1 MGRYSTVRW
10 GFMNNEARG
19 MDTLVSHCES
29 LGKSAKRAHKEMLA
43 LVHAPQGPDLLGP
56 RQPCIICREPKCFRY
71 QPSCDR
77 CSSFCWMCHSTK
89 ADENCG
95 RCQRATKK
103 LLASTPTSST
113 NKHLRLS
120 AIVKGT
126 AGITSGEAGKLLSHS
141 DLSERIIRDA
151 AGRGAAGTAAVK
163 RAAVAFASSVHQK
176 SEAGED
182 IERYC
187 VRPPKPQSK
196 KRHGTKMPTPAAH
209 EAVAQVGE
217 KRLVEPFNRDAP
229 MVALAIV
236 SELFLA
242 ASNGVTDP
250 LVVADLNRAKDY
262 VQADIVSKA
271 RNPHTHRHGWRTSR
285 IEALERFARRE
296 AEKAIKRVLARS
308 PAAVAA
314 RQAKERPKKKRARA
328 RQRASDAKIK
338 TAKAK
343 GTYKSRTS
351 GDTKIHWK
359 RAATHR
365 DRKRRLKSAYTIK
378 SKNTGR
384 VPAHRTT
391 LKNTR
396 SIKRFSRKPSR
407 RITPRGRRGKKR
419 L

>member
-1 MGRYSTVRW
+1 M
-10 GFMNNEARG
+10 
-19 MDTLVSHCES
+19 
-29 LGKSAKRAHKEMLA
+29 LGA
-43 LVHAPQGPDLLGP
+43 V
-56 RQPCIICREPKCFRY
+56 QPCIICYHKGCLRHNPA
-71 QPSCDR
+71 CDR
-77 CSSFCWMCHSTK
+77 CSSFCWMCRTTK
-89 ADENCG
+89 ADDNCD
-95 RCQRATKK
+95 RCLRAAKK
-103 LLASTPTSST
+103 LVDRGEIPSHYFRAALLAAVVAGPEGITYRDADKLLKRSG
-113 NKHLRLS
+113 LS
-120 AIVKGT
+120 AYV
-126 AGITSGEAGKLLSHS
+126 
-141 DLSERIIRDA
+141 IRDA
-151 AGRGAAGTAAVK
+151 AGGGEAGGLAVK
-163 RAAVAFASSVHQK
+163 RAAVAFASSMHQK
-176 SEAGED
+176 SQDGED
-182 IERYC
+182 LEDYFVTSKSRSVPTAKLKT
-187 VRPPKPQSK
+187 VRRSANAM
-196 KRHGTKMPTPAAH
+196 TTPAAH
-209 EAVAQVGE
+209 EVVAQVGE

-365 DRKRRLKSAYTIK
+365 DRKRRLKSAYNKVEKYGPGACTPDDIK
-378 SKNTGR
+378 KH
-384 VPAHRTT
+384 AKHKKILEKT
-391 LKNTR
+391 LATYHAA
-396 SIKRFSRKPSR
+396 RKE
-407 RITPRGRRGKKR
+407 GKKR

>member
-1 MGRYSTVRW
+1 
-10 GFMNNEARG
+10 MNNEARG

-314 RQAKERPKKKRARA
+314 RQAKERPKKKRARE
-328 RQRASDAKIK
+328 AKAA
-338 TAKAK
+338 AKAK
-343 GTYKSRTS
+343 TKVAKKDGTYKNPRT
-351 GDTKIHWK
+351 GDTKKYFKQCKKHCNRMRYVRK
-359 RAATHR
+359 AYNKVERYGPDACTDLEVERHAEHAAELE
-365 DRKRRLKSAYTIK
+365 RKKALLEA
-378 SKNTGR
+378 
-384 VPAHRTT
+384 
-391 LKNTR
+391 LKNEAQ
-396 SIKRFSRKPSR
+396 
-407 RITPRGRRGKKR
+407 GKG
-419 L
+419 

>member
-151 AGRGAAGTAAVK
+151 AGRGAAGTAAPP
-163 RAAVAFASSVHQK
+163 RRREGARWPRPGTTRCPGASSP
-176 SEAGED
+176 
-182 IERYC
+182 RM
-187 VRPPKPQSK
+187 PP
-196 KRHGTKMPTPAAH
+196 
-209 EAVAQVGE
+209 
-217 KRLVEPFNRDAP
+217 
-229 MVALAIV
+229 
-236 SELFLA
+236 
-242 ASNGVTDP
+242 
-250 LVVADLNRAKDY
+250 
-262 VQADIVSKA
+262 
-271 RNPHTHRHGWRTSR
+271 
-285 IEALERFARRE
+285 ARR
-296 AEKAIKRVLARS
+296 R
-308 PAAVAA
+308 
-314 RQAKERPKKKRARA
+314 
-328 RQRASDAKIK
+328 
-338 TAKAK
+338 
-343 GTYKSRTS
+343 RT
-351 GDTKIHWK
+351 
-359 RAATHR
+359 R
-365 DRKRRLKSAYTIK
+365 
-378 SKNTGR
+378 
-384 VPAHRTT
+384 
-391 LKNTR
+391 
-396 SIKRFSRKPSR
+396 
-407 RITPRGRRGKKR
+407 
-419 L
+419 